1 MVRVSLPKPASSAT
15 GRPAYFR
22 KVDSAMSVFLGPAL
36 LVGSAFA
43 GPDFQVCPV
52 ALVFGSAV
60 PASFRRVLLVG
71 LAFAGPDFQ
80 VCPVA
85 LVFGSAVPASFGR
98 ALSVGLADSG
108 FQACSAALVTGPAVP
123 VSSGW
128 ALLVGLVH
136 RAWVAVVLGGGRLD
150 DFQDGWA
157 PAGSRDDSEAYS
169 AGDDSPNYHGSLDG
183 WPTQSV
189 ADDTRRAAD
198 DKDSTNRSSSRG
210 CNRRGAIPSSI
221 PIHPIPKAGYQPA
234 APQFQSPLR
243 N

>member
-1 MVRVSLPKPASSAT
+1 
-15 GRPAYFR
+15 
-22 KVDSAMSVFLGPAL
+22 MSVLFGRVRWAGLVFAGQDFQVCPVAL
-36 LVGSAFA
+36 VFGWVVSALSGRVPLVGLAFA
-43 GPDFQVCPV
+43 GLDFQVCPV

-60 PASFRRVLLVG
+60 SVW
-71 LAFAGPDFQ
+71 
-80 VCPVA
+80 
-85 LVFGSAVPASFGR
+85 FGR

-108 FQACSAALVTGPAVP
+108 FQACPAAQVTGPAVS

-128 ALLVGLVH
+128 AAVLVGLVH
-136 RAWVAVVLGGGRLD
+136 RAWVSVVMGGGRLD

-157 PAGSRDDSEAYS
+157 PAGSPDDSEAYS
-169 AGDDSPNYHGSLDG
+169 AGDDSPNCHGSLDG

-198 DKDSTNRSSSRG
+198 DKDSANRRSSRG